1 MTPFVVSQVLYQP
14 TDLPHYGHT
23 HALIGTIILL
33 VILIV
38 IAITVARSRRK

>member
-1 MTPFVVSQVLYQP
+1 MASFVVGQISYRP

-33 VILIV
+33 VMLIT
-38 IAITVARSRRK
+38 IAIAVARSRRK